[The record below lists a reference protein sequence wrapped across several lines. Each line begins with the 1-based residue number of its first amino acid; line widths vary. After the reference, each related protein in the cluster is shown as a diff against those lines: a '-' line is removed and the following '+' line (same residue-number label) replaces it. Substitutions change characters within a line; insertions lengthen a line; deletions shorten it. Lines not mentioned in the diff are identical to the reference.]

1 MDNGT
6 TMKSSTIRDRLV
18 RVVGDDADFDDTDGN
33 RVTAAPTTES
43 ACAAIL
49 KTAHSEGWKVRFSG
63 SGAGPS
69 PDIPADLVLTT
80 RRMHTI
86 TETKPADLFATAEAG
101 VTTEELKRRFTQCGM
116 WLAMDPPGENRTIGS
131 IAATGASGSLQTGY
145 GPVRDQILGLTV
157 ITPEGRVIVCGG
169 RVVKNVAGYDMPKL
183 MVGGFGAFG
192 LITKVHLRLRVA
204 PETDVTWMASAT
216 FDDVL
221 NAKRL
226 IENSAVTTAAL
237 ELRCAQADEWTIAVR
252 LVGSADAVERHGKTL
267 AQTISIS
274 WSQLHDDK
282 ANVHW
287 AEGRRACVLDPVTI
301 RLGASFATVAWT
313 ANELKKTLVA
323 GFTTIYGTRNV
334 IRWSGTA
341 NADAIRRLRSSAADQ
356 SVPLTIENAP
366 WKLLSSEGHFGEL
379 RSGVAQLVSSLRSA
393 FDPTGTLVIPLTAH
407 SA

>member
-1 MDNGT
+1 MRC
-6 TMKSSTIRDRLV
+6 SAIRDRLA
-18 RVVGDDADFDDTDGN
+18 RIVGDDADFDDTDGN

-49 KTAHSEGWKVRFSG
+49 KTAYGEGWKVRFSG
-63 SGAGPS
+63 GNVEPS
-69 PDIPADLVLTT
+69 SDIPADLVLTT
-80 RRMHTI
+80 RRMQTI

-101 VTTEELKRRFTQCGM
+101 VTTAELERQFTQCGM

-131 IAATGASGSLQTGY
+131 VAATGASGSLQTGY

-183 MVGGFGAFG
+183 MIGGFGAFG

-204 PETDVTWMASAT
+204 PETDVTWMARAT

-237 ELRCAQADEWTIAVR
+237 ELRCVQTDEWTVAVR
-252 LVGSADAVERHGKTL
+252 LVGSADVVERQGKTL
-267 AQTISIS
+267 TQIINIS
-274 WSQLHDDK
+274 WSQLDDDK

-287 AEGRRACVLDPVTI
+287 AEGRRACVLDPVTV
-301 RLGASFATVAWT
+301 RLGASSTTVPWT
-313 ANELKKTLVA
+313 ANELKKTLGV
-323 GFTTIYGTRNV
+323 GFTTIYGVRNIV
-334 IRWSGTA
+334 RWSGTA
-341 NADAIRRLRSSAADQ
+341 NADAIGRLRSSAANQ

-379 RSGVAQLVSSLRSA
+379 RSGVAQLVSGLRSA
-393 FDPTGTLVIPLTAH
+393 FDPAGTIVVPLTAH
-407 SA
+407 SG